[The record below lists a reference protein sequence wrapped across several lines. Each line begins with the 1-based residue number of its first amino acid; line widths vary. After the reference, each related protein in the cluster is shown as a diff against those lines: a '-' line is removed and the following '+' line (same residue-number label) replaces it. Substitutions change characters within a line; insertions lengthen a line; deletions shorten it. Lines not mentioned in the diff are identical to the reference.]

1 VEIKR
6 RFVFHGNAAPFGG
19 RLVRPADV
27 VLESSG
33 GSSLPVTGGRWRS
46 RIDSTKFGDVIRIGS
61 ASTFV
66 EGLFDDVKR
75 AVEASHGR
83 VHQDTLTATTS
94 VNAEVRDIVVGVKPR
109 LTITR
114 LHAALGSR
122 SPAGSGEPGIRLGD
136 ESVVEG
142 AAIDGHKLV
151 VELNAP
157 VFQSYDTHSKL
168 RTAADDPQ
176 FVREHGDSLLMKSAF
191 GGRPAPPAGHLNE
204 GRAGIYATIVK
215 SVRWDGE
222 PYPGA
227 QIDHHVVTVPNF
239 GQIFFGEILITA
251 HARRLTMLRLEL
263 GSPDGGDAAFAE
275 VDTNG
280 SWSP

>member
-27 VLESSG
+27 VLESNG

-46 RIDSTKFGDVIRIGS
+46 KIDNATFGEVIRVGS

-66 EGLFDDVKR
+66 EGLFDDLQQ

-83 VHQDTLTATTS
+83 VHQDTLTATTN
-94 VNAEVRDIVVGVKPR
+94 VNAEVREIVVGVKPQ

-114 LHAALGSR
+114 LHAALASK
-122 SPAGSGEPGIRLGD
+122 SPAGGGEPGIRLGG

-151 VELNAP
+151 IELNAP
-157 VFQSYDTHSKL
+157 VFQAYDTHAKL

-176 FVREHGDSLLMKSAF
+176 FVQEHGDSLLMKSAF
-191 GGRPAPPAGHLNE
+191 GGRPAPPTGHLNE

-227 QIDHHVVTVPNF
+227 QIENHVVTVPDF
-239 GQIFFGEILITA
+239 GRIFFGEILITA
-251 HARRLTMLRLEL
+251 AARRLTMLRLEL
-263 GSPDGGDAAFAE
+263 GSPHGGDAAFAE
-275 VDTNG
+275 VETNG
-280 SWSP
+280 IWSP